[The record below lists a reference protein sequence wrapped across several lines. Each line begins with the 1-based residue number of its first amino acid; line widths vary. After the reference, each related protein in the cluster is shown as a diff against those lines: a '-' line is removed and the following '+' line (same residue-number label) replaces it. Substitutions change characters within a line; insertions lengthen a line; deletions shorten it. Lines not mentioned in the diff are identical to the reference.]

1 MALSSCG
8 KLESGYN
15 WHYLQEMHILASN
28 FSAKQHKLKVREGVI
43 FFFFFV
49 DLKRTKQN
57 MQVFSFFLYGIYK

>member
-43 FFFFFV
+43 FFFFV

-57 MQVFSFFLYGIYK
+57 MQVFSFFLIWHI